1 MKLLE
6 PGTLL
11 DGFTIEECIHSGG
24 MAHIY
29 QVRYTDSRFSVGFPM
44 AMKIPRMTAGD
55 GAENIVS
62 FEVECQIMQALTGN
76 HVPRFVAAGDL
87 DRVPYLVMEYVHGR
101 TLQHWL
107 DSELRPGIDE
117 VVRLGASMAQAAHAL
132 HQQNAVHL
140 DLKPANVL
148 FRTDGSAVLLD
159 FGLSWHAHY
168 PDLLAE
174 QLRKA
179 VGSPAWIAPE
189 QVVGVRGDP
198 RSDIFA
204 LGVMLYQLCTRE
216 LPFGEPQTPAGLRQ
230 RLWMDPPPPRKLN
243 PEVPTWLQE
252 VILRCL
258 EPEAAKRYPSAAHLA
273 FDLMHPSQVQITERG
288 TNVTGT
294 KFTTHFK
301 RWLKAA
307 GMHYQPSPVPSQQI
321 DEVPI
326 VMVAVPHKDVTDAT
340 LYSLRQAVARSLGT
354 RPGARLACVTVI
366 SSGQT
371 SASDEER
378 SETNVH
384 RRYLT
389 SLHQWAQ
396 PLDHPSHQISCHVLE
411 SGDPAQALL
420 DYARGNNVSVIVMG
434 AATHGLKTQRF
445 IATVPIKVAM
455 DAPCTVILVKQS
467 VPFEHLGE
475 QTERDKPATSGYSD
489 SDTESPSVYGDDL
502 GPLG

>member
-76 HVPRFVAAGDL
+76 HMPRFVAAGDL

-107 DSELRPGIDE
+107 DSELPPSMDE
-117 VVRLGASMAQAAHAL
+117 VIRLGASMAQAAHAL

-204 LGVMLYQLCTRE
+204 IGVMLYQLCTRE

-230 RLWMDPPPPRKLN
+230 RLWMDPPPPRKVN
-243 PEVPTWLQE
+243 PDVPTWLQE
-252 VILRCL
+252 VVLRCL
-258 EPEAAKRYPSAAHLA
+258 EPEAVKRYPSAAHLA
-273 FDLMHPSQVQITERG
+273 FDLMHPTQVQITERG

-301 RWLKAA
+301 RWIKAA

-340 LYSLRQAVARSLGT
+340 LYSLRQAVERSLGV

-366 SSGQT
+366 SPSAT
-371 SASDEER
+371 SSSDSEK
-378 SETNVH
+378 SETSVH

-389 SLHQWAQ
+389 MLRQWAQ
-396 PLDHPSHQISCHVLE
+396 PIDLHGSQTSFHVIE
-411 SGDPAQALL
+411 SSDVAQAIVR
-420 DYARGNNVSVIVMG
+420 YAEGNNVSVIVMG
-434 AATHGLKTQRF
+434 AATHGVQMQRF
-445 IATVPIKVAM
+445 LATVPVKVAM
-455 DAPCTVILVKQS
+455 DAPCTVILVKQTL
-467 VPFEHLGE
+467 PFDQLALAPE
-475 QTERDKPATSGYSD
+475 T
-489 SDTESPSVYGDDL
+489 V
-502 GPLG
+502 